1 MVLYNKEKMMKNSLK
16 LFFKNFDTRPRKI
29 IQELKTNKPI
39 FKKTEIRGHFGR
51 NVPNFFREIPKN
63 LDY

>member
-1 MVLYNKEKMMKNSLK
+1 MKNSLK

-39 FKKTEIRGHFGR
+39 FKKTEISGHFGR
-51 NVPNFFREIPKN
+51 NVPNFLWEIPKN